1 MNSIKEKLTNMFE
14 KVMAGTVTR
23 EEGTMLL
30 NHLVREDPAG
40 TVAEL
45 ALLIE
50 NPPAGVFPK
59 TIIHTIALA
68 RNKAFYEIMIE
79 SLAHKSE
86 DVSVLAAEELARLRT
101 NEAREVLSEHLN
113 SEIEHVRKASAAA
126 LVQGF
131 SEGPEL
137 VKQHMAGH
145 ADPFYRLTSA
155 QGLLLG
161 GKKGVSALLNMLA
174 TGTGGVIVTAAEAL
188 MTAPDKL
195 EDSDIPGVFEALMNA
210 GDRKDAQ
217 SAIELLKVAGSL
229 NGRAKGF
236 ESFIQAFADYPFEA
250 VKVEAERALRNI
262 RS

>member
-1 MNSIKEKLTNMFE
+1 MSSIKEKLTRLFW
-14 KVMAGTVTR
+14 KVLAGGVTR
-23 EEGTMLL
+23 GEGTMLL
-30 NHLVREDPAG
+30 NHLVKEDPSG

-50 NPPAGVFPK
+50 TPPTGVFPK

-86 DVSVLAAEELARLRT
+86 DVSVLAAQELARLRT
-101 NEAREVLSEHLN
+101 SEAREGLSEHLN

-145 ADPFYRLTSA
+145 ADPFYRLPSA
-155 QGLLLG
+155 PGLPLG
-161 GKKGVSALLNMLA
+161 GEKGVSALL
-174 TGTGGVIVTAAEAL
+174 
-188 MTAPDKL
+188 K
-195 EDSDIPGVFEALMNA
+195 
-210 GDRKDAQ
+210 
-217 SAIELLKVAGSL
+217 
-229 NGRAKGF
+229 
-236 ESFIQAFADYPFEA
+236 
-250 VKVEAERALRNI
+250 
-262 RS
+262 

>member
-1 MNSIKEKLTNMFE
+1 MSSIKEKLTNMFQ
-14 KVMAGTVTR
+14 KVLAGTVTR

-30 NHLVREDPAG
+30 NHLVKEDPSG

-50 NPPAGVFPK
+50 NPPTGVFPK

-68 RNKAFYEIMIE
+68 RNKAFYEIMTE
-79 SLAHKSE
+79 SLVHKSE
-86 DVSVLAAEELARLRT
+86 DVSVLAAQELARLRT
-101 NEAREVLSEHLN
+101 SEAREVLSEHLD
-113 SEIEHVRKASAAA
+113 SEVYHVRKASAAA

-131 SEGPEL
+131 SDGLEVVMKHMMEHPE
-137 VKQHMAGH
+137 
-145 ADPFYRLTSA
+145 PFYRLTCA

-161 GKKGVSALLNMLA
+161 GKKGLHALLNMLA
-174 TGTGGVIVTAAEAL
+174 TGSGGVIVTAAEAL
-188 MTAPDKL
+188 MNESEKL

-210 GDRKDAQ
+210 GDRKDSQ
-217 SAIELLKVAGSL
+217 SVIELLKVAGSL
-229 NGRAKGF
+229 KGRAKGF

-250 VKVEAERALRNI
+250 VKTEAERALRNI